1 MFIGHFA
8 VGLAGRGLTPR
19 VSLGTWFLSVQW
31 LDLIWPLLLLAGLE
45 HVRIDPGNTA
55 MTPLDF
61 YDYPITHSL
70 LTVLGWSVLFG
81 VVFYARRRDRF
92 AAALLAAG
100 VASHWLLDAMTHRP
114 DLPLWPGGPTVGLEL
129 WRSVPLTVAVETAM
143 FATGVFVYARATRP
157 LDRTGRIALWSL
169 VGFLYVIYLA
179 NIFGPPPPSAGAIAG
194 GGLAAWLFV
203 PWAYW
208 IDRHR
213 RTEELRS

>member
-8 VGLAGRGLTPR
+8 LGLAGRSVTPR

-31 LDLIWPLLLLAGLE
+31 LDLVWPLMLLAGLE
-45 HVRIDPGNTA
+45 HVRIDPGNTP

-70 LTVLGWSVLFG
+70 AAVLVWSVLFG
-81 VVFYARRRDRF
+81 GLYYARRRDRV
-92 AAALLAAG
+92 AAVLLGAG
-100 VASHWLLDAMTHRP
+100 VASHWFLDAIAHRP
-114 DLPLWPGGPTVGLEL
+114 DLPLWPGGPMVGLDL
-129 WRSVPLTVAVETAM
+129 WRSVPLTVAVESAM
-143 FATGVFVYARATRP
+143 FAAGVLLYARATRS

-169 VGFLYVIYLA
+169 VGFLYVAYLA
-179 NIFGPPPPSAGAIAG
+179 AAFGPPPPDIGTLEGSALLG
-194 GGLAAWLFV
+194 WLFV

-213 RTEELRS
+213 VSDARS